1 MSIILPG
8 QLSHSNPDFAIADIK
23 DVRGGIKSVAI
34 LDTPSLFTFSNEL
47 DKFLTGHSIIIERT
61 TNRMFRLSGL
71 YPLDL
76 NSWDLISTV
85 FNGLEVNR
93 MNLESYSDIDDL
105 VDNINRLPTFTV
117 DNNVIQI
124 FNGVLQDPNMG
135 NFIQKHFLVSQE
147 LVFGISG
154 STIGFENLEL
164 FYQQDLSS
172 LGSANNIVAAINPS
186 AVNYDLGIQS
196 TNDIAYLV
204 NNSGPYN
211 LNDDD
216 DVYFSFI
223 ESDSNYIFR
232 FLISASG
239 SYGMSASGVTQS
251 DFLEFYNSN
260 VDAFIEGTYDEIFT
274 LKSNSLLIPNK
285 SYIITDYQHKYIIPY
300 TDTSR
305 SIVRVTSIGAVSGYL
320 QFVISNVLAN
330 GTIFTVVSLPS
341 GYSGTSFIGQTG
353 SITSSFGS
361 SYYIFTTFQ
370 ENATN
375 IGVTFEYELPRYTS
389 EFDEVTLFDYYG
401 NIICQPGGV
410 VNTDVHNG
418 QVYGTMS
425 VLENTPPP
433 IERIV
438 LTATSPNKFSLN
450 CYSDTFENDTIEYDI
465 NDKNIYDYNGNLVV
479 TRKGFILRRSN
490 KILNID
496 MNKDWRSQKYRR
508 YRTTDVLFDRYK
520 NLEEVYRC
528 GSDYVGGM
536 VNSLYNST
544 GHRYSL
550 LDMENPFHIND
561 FTGGSASSNLFNSS
575 LNNIALSEI
584 NMFTNAQSQIKYTY
598 SFNIQSS
605 GLMFKD
611 FNIIPLDINNNPKP
625 IIKKVSV
632 MDLDNTVFMDNIKNF
647 GTSDRIDVDSSLGS
661 IKSSTFLS
669 GMPIYNTKEMEHIL
683 TFDIGGITNYNEMGR
698 VRLMSN
704 NAIINHGIVYNVG
717 FGSRAT
723 NSNAVPQYFD
733 LMINSDS
740 KIINS
745 IVSANYAI
753 GLKLIDCSMSSS
765 LLHLGVS
772 YHTRFTFK
780 GHLTA
785 FRDSN
790 SSTSINLLNA
800 SFNLNTGLLKNPS
813 KVNSYGYDYN
823 FVATNEYRD
832 RVVETSNSKELY
844 IVSSSEN
851 RQITITSSVTLNEL
865 NNNVI
870 NKVKSSV
877 VITIPSGLSKNYNT
891 VFRTY
896 GATATFVGSGV
907 TIDAPTGLVLPPYK
921 MATLFKDGSDESIV
935 ITGEMIL

>member
-8 QLSHSNPDFAIADIK
+8 LLSHSNPDFAIADIK

-34 LDTPSLFTFSNEL
+34 LDTSSLSAFSAEL

-61 TNRMFRLSGL
+61 TNRMFRLRGL
-71 YPLDL
+71 NPLDV
-76 NSWDLISTV
+76 NSWDLVSSV
-85 FNGLEVNR
+85 FGGLEVSR
-93 MNLESYSDIDDL
+93 INLEGYTDIDEL
-105 VDNINRLPTFTV
+105 LNHINNLPTFTV
-117 DNNVIQI
+117 NNNVIQI

-135 NFIQKHFLVSQE
+135 NFIQKHFLVSSE
-147 LVFGISG
+147 LVFGVSG
-154 STIGFENLEL
+154 STIGPENLEL

-186 AVNYDLGIQS
+186 AINYDLGIQS

-204 NNSGPYN
+204 NNSGPYTIADN
-211 LNDDD
+211 E
-216 DVYFSFI
+216 DVYFSFV

-260 VDAFIEGTYDEIFT
+260 VDAFIEGTYNEIFT

-305 SIVRVTSIGAVSGYL
+305 SIVRVVSIGAVSGYL
-320 QFVISNVLAN
+320 QFVINNVLVN
-330 GTIFTVVSLPS
+330 GTIFTVVALPP

-353 SITSSFGS
+353 TITSSFGS
-361 SYYIFTTFQ
+361 SYYIFTNFQ

-389 EFDEVTLFDYYG
+389 EFDETTLFDYYG
-401 NIICQPGGV
+401 NVICQPGGV

-418 QVYGTMS
+418 LVYGTMS
-425 VLENTPPP
+425 ALENVAPP
-433 IERIV
+433 IERLV
-438 LTATSPNKFSLN
+438 LTATSPNKFSLSG
-450 CYSDTFENDTIEYDI
+450 YSDTFENDTIEYDI
-465 NDKNIYDYNGNLVV
+465 NDTNIYDYNGNLIT
-479 TRKGFILRRSN
+479 TRKGFILRRTN

-496 MNKDWRSQKYRR
+496 MNKDWRAQRYRR
-508 YRTTDVLFDRYK
+508 YRTTDVLFNRYK
-520 NLEEVYRC
+520 HLEEVYRV

-561 FTGGSASSNLFNSS
+561 FTGGSSSSNIFTSSSNSVA
-575 LNNIALSEI
+575 ISEV

-598 SFNIQSS
+598 AFNIQAS

-611 FNIIPLDINNNPKP
+611 FNIIPLDVSNNPKP
-625 IIKKVSV
+625 IIKVVNV
-632 MDLDNTVFMDNIKNF
+632 MNLDNTVFMDNIKNF
-647 GTSDRIDVDSSLGS
+647 GTSDRVNVESSLGS
-661 IKSSTFLS
+661 IKNSTFLS
-669 GMPIYNTKEMEHIL
+669 GIPIYNTKELDYIL
-683 TFDIGGITNYNEMGR
+683 TFDVGGITNYNEMGR
-698 VRLMSN
+698 IRLMSN
-704 NAIINHGIVYNVG
+704 NTIINHGIVYNVG
-717 FGSRAT
+717 FGSRGVST
-723 NSNAVPQYFD
+723 NAVPQYFD
-733 LMINSDS
+733 LTINSDS

-753 GLKLIDCSMSSS
+753 GLKLNNCSMSSS
-765 LLHLGVS
+765 LLHLGIS
-772 YHTRFTFK
+772 YHSKFTFR

-790 SSTSINLLNA
+790 STTSINLLNT
-800 SFNLNTGLLKNPS
+800 SFDLNTGLLKNPY

-823 FVATNEYRD
+823 FIATNDYRD
-832 RVVETSNSKELY
+832 RVVETSDSKELY
-844 IVSSSEN
+844 IVSSNEN
-851 RQITITSSVTLNEL
+851 RQITITSSMILNEL
-865 NNNVI
+865 NNNTI

-896 GATATFVGSGV
+896 GATATFIGSGV
-907 TIDAPTGLVLPPYK
+907 TMDAPTGLVLPPYK
-921 MATLFKDGSDESIV
+921 MATLFKDGSLEEI
-935 ITGEMIL
+935 ILTGETIL